1 MQYYANFASAGVI
14 HGLLTLIR
22 SQTEGYLTNS
32 TSLADK
38 DQNSVNLETPQIFSK
53 LQLTQKKWMNL
64 YLFNFILSGPGSSVG
79 IATAYGLDGPGIE
92 SRWGRDFPH
101 LSRPALRP
109 TQPPVRSVPGLRRG
123 QGAAG
128 A

>member
-1 MQYYANFASAGVI
+1 MPYYANFTSAGVT

-38 DQNSVNLETPQIFSK
+38 DQNSVNLETSQIFSNM
-53 LQLTQKKWMNL
+53 QLTPKKWMDP
-64 YLFNFILSGPGSSVG
+64 YLFNFILSRPGSSVG

-92 SRWGRDFPH
+92 CRWGLDFPH

-109 TQPPVRSVPGLRRG
+109 TQPLVRWVPGLSRG

>member
-1 MQYYANFASAGVI
+1 MDVKYYVYVSCKFLVVI
-14 HGLLTLIR
+14 
-22 SQTEGYLTNS
+22 
-32 TSLADK
+32 
-38 DQNSVNLETPQIFSK
+38 VCCC
-53 LQLTQKKWMNL
+53 L
-64 YLFNFILSGPGSSVG
+64 YMGGPGSVVG

-92 SRWGRDFPH
+92 SRWGRDVPR

-109 TQPPVRSVPGLRRG
+109 TQPPVQWLPGLSWG